1 MLAGWL
7 DGERGAW
14 LNGMV
19 WVRVLVGA
27 VWVNGGLEKLLNPSF
42 PSQFAESLQG
52 GGFVSGAPP
61 FFQGFMVNNVV
72 PNAGAVAQVVR
83 VAELGMG
90 LALIVGL
97 LTNLAAIGSIVLSMA
112 ILLSQGGV
120 RFGTGLGAPEFLNIN
135 LLIALISLVLLV
147 SAAAKDSSFDEGI
160 AGRRPRLS
168 AVLTNRRS
176 GYSSGARRYRRR

>member
-1 MLAGWL
+1 
-7 DGERGAW
+7 
-14 LNGMV
+14 MV
-19 WVRVLVGA
+19 WVRVIVGA

-42 PSQFAESLQG
+42 PQQFAQSLQS

-61 FFQGFMVNNVV
+61 FFQDFMLNNVV
-72 PNAGAVAQVVR
+72 PNAGAVAQFVR

-97 LTNLAAIGSIVLSMA
+97 LTNLAAIGSVILSMA

-135 LLIALISLVLLV
+135 LMLALVSLVVLV
-147 SAAAKDSSFDEGI
+147 SAAAKESSFDEGI
-160 AGRRPRLS
+160 TARRPRLS
-168 AVLTNRRS
+168 TILTNRRS
-176 GYSSGARRYRRR
+176 GYSTGTRRYR